1 MQTEPTALSFSQ
13 LHSLP
18 HSPYQARLRG
28 RVHVLLAV
36 AACRWIAA
44 PHSLH
49 GLAACSLRCC
59 AVCRQEFGKHGDE
72 WHRLYA
78 GYPSGV
84 YKVNAVEMTEPL
96 APYEMLCGL
105 LVPLYVPRVTEE
117 VFYGRRGVTLQTS
130 REVCFEAA
138 P

>member
-1 MQTEPTALSFSQ
+1 MGPGNFGLLRAPLSSMC
-13 LHSLP
+13 LT
-18 HSPYQARLRG
+18 
-28 RVHVLLAV
+28 
-36 AACRWIAA
+36 
-44 PHSLH
+44 
-49 GLAACSLRCC
+49 CC
-59 AVCRQEFGKHGDE
+59 AVCCQEFGKHGDE

-117 VFYGRRGVTLQTS
+117 VLYGRRGVTLQTS
-130 REVCFEAA
+130 REVRRPFFDALQSISGHFVMA
-138 P
+138 SKA